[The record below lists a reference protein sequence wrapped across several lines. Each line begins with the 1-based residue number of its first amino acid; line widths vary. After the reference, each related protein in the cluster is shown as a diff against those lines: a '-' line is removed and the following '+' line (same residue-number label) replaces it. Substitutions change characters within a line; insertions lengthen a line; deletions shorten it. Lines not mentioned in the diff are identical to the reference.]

1 MQQETLTAQSIHIV
15 NALAALIENPPR
27 PTAYLPL
34 RRFPPWT
41 QGPMTVY
48 KAQSQRVASI
58 IQGGGTETRQ
68 RRRAIERECF
78 KAGEDPK
85 PFLELLTEKCNA
97 VQ

>member
-1 MQQETLTAQSIHIV
+1 
-15 NALAALIENPPR
+15 
-27 PTAYLPL
+27 
-34 RRFPPWT
+34 
-41 QGPMTVY
+41 MTPY

>member
-41 QGPMTVY
+41 TGPDTVK
-48 KAQSQRVASI
+48 KARSKRVASI

-78 KAGEDPK
+78 KAGEDAAPY
-85 PFLELLTEKCNA
+85 LEMLTEKCNG
-97 VQ
+97 